1 LCGVATF
8 DSHWSCPVLSW
19 PHRFPTARLLLCLK
33 RASQTAVQTA
43 ERQSACSSRW
53 FRPNFSQDEG
63 RPEKDRSRPGMS
75 LEPTLEPTPG
85 IAPPRVQRTMRSTP
99 QRYVSHFMQVL
110 KRTVVKFAT
119 PGTFEPIFASRN
131 SWNSGRTSPRSAA
144 ATGRRSDQ
152 FRSPFGSDRRD
163 PNTLAPNRVEAR
175 TTPLRPSRI
184 STSS

>member
-1 LCGVATF
+1 MWCCDVRFALVVPRTF
-8 DSHWSCPVLSW
+8 LAAPLPDGSAIVMPKASLPNRRTNGGTTVRMLKPVVPALFLSRRGSTRKGSIS
-19 PHRFPTARLLLCLK
+19 PRHVP
-33 RASQTAVQTA
+33 RAQ
-43 ERQSACSSRW
+43 
-53 FRPNFSQDEG
+53 
-63 RPEKDRSRPGMS
+63 
-75 LEPTLEPTPG
+75 LEPTPG

-131 SWNSGRTSPRSAA
+131 SWNSGQTSPRSAA

-163 PNTLAPNRVEAR
+163 PNTLAPNRSKAR

>member
-1 LCGVATF
+1 LSGVAAF
-8 DSHWSCPVLSW
+8 DSHWSCPVLFC
-19 PHRFPTARLLLCLK
+19 RTANEQPGYCYCLK
-33 RASQTAVQTA
+33 RTSQTAAQTA

-53 FRPNFSQDEG
+53 TRPCFSQDVA
-63 RPEKDRSRPGMS
+63 RPRRIDRVRHAPRAHPWELSFR
-75 LEPTLEPTPG
+75 
-85 IAPPRVQRTMRSTP
+85 IAPPRVLRPCVQRPNATTSEPLMRP
-99 QRYVSHFMQVL
+99 I
-110 KRTVVKFAT
+110 
-119 PGTFEPIFASRN
+119 FEPPSEPSFCVPEPSNR
-131 SWNSGRTSPRSAA
+131 GQTSPRSAA